1 MRTRTKIVITILL
14 GALVSW
20 LFGRSASQ
28 ERQGVLT
35 NVNLQAYHENYNDLY
50 FAGQLPKNVTI
61 EWGNLG
67 YLNDMGLTTQ
77 RRDGSF
83 LIVIDRGTNQTDKQ
97 ALMTLL
103 HEECHVELDYL
114 ERADSLDVHGP
125 AFQGCMLRLA
135 QKGAMKDL
143 W

>member
-1 MRTRTKIVITILL
+1 MKTRTKIIIAILL

-20 LFGRSASQ
+20 LFGKPASQ

-35 NVNLQAYHENYNDLY
+35 NVNLQAYHESYNELY
-50 FAGQLPKNVTI
+50 FAGQLPKNVSV
-61 EWGNLG
+61 EWGNLE

-83 LIVIDRGTNQTDKQ
+83 SIVIDRATNQTDKQ

-114 ERADSLDVHGP
+114 ERADGLDVHGP
-125 AFQGCMLRLA
+125 AFQSCMLRLA
-135 QKGAMKDL
+135 SKGAMKDL